1 MRCRLD
7 VPGAVNVTL
16 NELEKHLL
24 DFDRDK
30 EVIPTVVDLTVCW
43 LLTLSRDCV
52 AKA

>member
-16 NELEKHLL
+16 NELEKHLR

-30 EVIPTVVDLTVCW
+30 EVI
-43 LLTLSRDCV
+43 LLSWTLLC
-52 AKA
+52 AGF